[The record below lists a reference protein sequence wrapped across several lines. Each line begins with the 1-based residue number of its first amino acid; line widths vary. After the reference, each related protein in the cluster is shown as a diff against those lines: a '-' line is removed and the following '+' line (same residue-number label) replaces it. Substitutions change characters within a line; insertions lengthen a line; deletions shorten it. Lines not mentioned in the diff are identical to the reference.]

1 MFKIA
6 IDGPAGAGKSTI
18 SKIVAEKL
26 GFQYIDTGAMYRA
39 VTYKALKLGIDLEDE
54 NAYSFLNN
62 TKLDVDGTKIFIDD
76 EDVSTEIRSVEITT
90 NVSTPSKI
98 GVVRSWLVDY
108 QRKISDSKNVVMDGR
123 DIGTVVLPNADL
135 KIYLDASAECRAERR
150 RKERLEKGVDI
161 SFEETLEEIK
171 TRDFKDSTREIS
183 PLKKADDAV
192 LVDSSN
198 MTIEEVVERII
209 NLVNER
215 GSNKMSNVKFFEGQ
229 EVKGIINNVTK
240 DAVYVELEGENKG
253 VIYTNDIADYVEGQK
268 LRDYYYEGQDFKALV
283 KQVAKD
289 KKSNNPLY
297 ILSTSLYSAKD
308 DIKVFEELK
317 ENDEVIEVEVV
328 NVTRAGADLR
338 YKEYNN
344 IKIFLPAKNID
355 LSEEALYS
363 LKRQTIEVLITFV
376 DVERF
381 RVTVSH
387 TAVMNKKARIAK
399 AEAKAAKDAAY
410 AKLSVGE
417 TVKGEVISVLD
428 FGAIIDLGEGVTG
441 LLHRNELDH
450 KLVRNVNDYVKVGD
464 TVKAQIIKKEDGK
477 LGLSKKALIDH
488 PWDILKGQYHVGDVF
503 DGTVTKVIP
512 AGLIIKLTDEYSG
525 LMPRSEYAWLINER
539 LDNNVKEGDTITVKV
554 MDIDSNKKRVSL
566 SHRATLANPW
576 GDVKVRRG
584 DVITVEI
591 ASVEEKGAKVK
602 FQEVEGFLPV
612 NEVTSQKRISRV
624 DEVFPVGEKVEVS
637 VTDCDALRAKL
648 VVSAKLL
655 ETKKERA
662 EFDKYYAEQ
671 EKELPTNTI
680 ADLLGDALK
689 DKFN

>member
-39 VTYKALKLGIDLEDE
+39 ITYKALKLGVDLEDE

-76 EDVSTEIRSVEITT
+76 KDVSTEIRSVEITT

-253 VIYTNDIADYVEGQK
+253 VIYTNDLADYVEGQK

-317 ENDEVIEVEVV
+317 ENDEVIEAEVV

-566 SHRATLANPW
+566 SHRATVANPW

-612 NEVTSQKRISRV
+612 NEATAQKRISRV
-624 DEVFPVGEKVEVS
+624 DEVFSVGEKVEVS

-655 ETKKERA
+655 ETKRERA

>member
-39 VTYKALKLGIDLEDE
+39 VTYKALKLGVDLEDE

-62 TKLDVDGTKIFIDD
+62 TKLDVDGTKIFIDN

-192 LVDSSN
+192 LIDSSN

-253 VIYTNDIADYVEGQK
+253 VIYTNDLADYVEGQK

-317 ENDEVIEVEVV
+317 ENDEVIEAEVV

-488 PWDILKGQYHVGDVF
+488 PWDVLKGQYHVGDVF

-566 SHRATLANPW
+566 SHRATVANPW

-602 FQEVEGFLPV
+602 FQEVEGFLPI
-612 NEVTSQKRISRV
+612 NEVTAQKRISRV

-637 VTDCDALRAKL
+637 VTDCDALRGKL

-655 ETKKERA
+655 ETKRERA

>member
-39 VTYKALKLGIDLEDE
+39 ITYKALKQGVDLEKEESYD
-54 NAYSFLNN
+54 FLSN
-62 TKLDVDGTKIFIDD
+62 TKLDVDGTKIFIDNV
-76 EDVSTEIRSVEITT
+76 DVSTEIRSVEVTT

-98 GVVRSWLVDY
+98 GVVRNWLVDY
-108 QRKISDSKNVVMDGR
+108 QRKISGSKNVVMDGR

-192 LVDSSN
+192 LVDSSY
-198 MTIEEVVERII
+198 MSIEEVVQTII

-240 DAVYVELEGENKG
+240 EAVYVELEGENKG
-253 VIYTNDIADYVEGQK
+253 VIYTNDLADFVEGQK
-268 LRDYYYEGQDFKALV
+268 LRDYYYEGADFKALV

-297 ILSTSLYSAKD
+297 ILSTTLYSAKD

-317 ENDEVIEVEVV
+317 ENDQVIEAEVV
-328 NVTRAGADLR
+328 NVTRAGADLK

-363 LKRQTIEVLITFV
+363 LKRQTIEVLITYV

-410 AKLSVGE
+410 EKLSVGE
-417 TVKGEVISVLD
+417 TVKGEVVSVLD

-464 TVKAQIIKKEDGK
+464 TVKVQIVKKEDGK

-488 PWDILKGQYHVGDVF
+488 PWDVLKEQYHVGDVF
-503 DGTVTKVIP
+503 DGLVTKVIP
-512 AGLIIKLTDEYSG
+512 AGLIIKLTEEYSG

-554 MDIDSNKKRVSL
+554 MEIDSAKKRVSL
-566 SHRATLANPW
+566 SHRATVANPW

-612 NEVTSQKRISRV
+612 NEVTAQKRISRV

>member
-39 VTYKALKLGIDLEDE
+39 VTYKALKLGVDLEDE

-62 TKLDVDGTKIFIDD
+62 TKLDVDGTKIFLDD

-161 SFEETLEEIK
+161 SLEETLEEIK

-253 VIYTNDIADYVEGQK
+253 VIYTNDLVDYVEGQK

-317 ENDEVIEVEVV
+317 ENDEVIEAEVV

-554 MDIDSNKKRVSL
+554 MEIDSNKKRVSL
-566 SHRATLANPW
+566 SHRATVANPW

-591 ASVEEKGAKVK
+591 ASVDEKGAKVK

-612 NEVTSQKRISRV
+612 NEVTAQKRISRV

>member
-1 MFKIA
+1 MFKVA

-26 GFQYIDTGAMYRA
+26 GYQYIDTGAMYRA
-39 VTYKALKLGIDLEDE
+39 VTYKALKLGLDLEDE
-54 NAYSFLNN
+54 KSYDFLND
-62 TKLDVDGTKIFIDD
+62 TILEVDGTKIYIDRV
-76 EDVSTEIRSVEITT
+76 DVSTEIRSVEVTT

-98 GVVRSWLVDY
+98 GVVRTWLVDY
-108 QRKISDSKNVVMDGR
+108 QRKISESKNVVMDGR

-135 KIYLDASAECRAERR
+135 KIYLDATPECRAKRR
-150 RKERLEKGVDI
+150 MIERLEKGVDI

-171 TRDFKDSTREIS
+171 VRDHKDSTRAIS
-183 PLKKADDAV
+183 PLKQADDAV
-192 LVDSSN
+192 YVDSSD
-198 MTIEEVVERII
+198 MTIDEVVNKII
-209 NLVNER
+209 SLVNER
-215 GSNKMSNVKFFEGQ
+215 GSVKMSNVKFFEGQ

-240 DAVYVELEGENKG
+240 DAVYIELEGENKA
-253 VIYTNDIADYVEGQK
+253 VIYTNDLADYVEGQK
-268 LRDYYYEGQDFKALV
+268 LRDYYYEGADFKALV
-283 KQVAKD
+283 KQVTKD

-297 ILSTSLYSAKD
+297 ILSTKLYSAKD

-317 ENDEVIEVEVV
+317 ENDQVIEAEVV
-328 NVTRAGADLR
+328 NVTRAGADLK

-363 LKRQTIEVLITFV
+363 LRKQTIEVLITFV
-376 DVERF
+376 DVEKF

-387 TAVMNKKARIAK
+387 TAVMNRKARIAK

-417 TVKGEVISVLD
+417 TVKGEVVSVLD
-428 FGAIIDLGEGVTG
+428 FGAIVDLGEGVTG

-464 TVKAQIIKKEDGK
+464 TVKVQIIKKEDGK
-477 LGLSKKALIDH
+477 LSLSKKALIDH
-488 PWDILKGQYHVGDVF
+488 PWDVLKEQYHVGDVF
-503 DGTVTKVIP
+503 DGLVTKVIP

-539 LDNNVKEGDTITVKV
+539 LDNNVKEGETITVKV
-554 MDIDSNKKRVSL
+554 MEIDSAKKRVSL

-576 GDVKVRRG
+576 GDVKARRG

-612 NEVTSQKRISRV
+612 NEVTAQKRISRV

-637 VTDCDALRAKL
+637 VTDCDTLRGKL

-655 ETKKERA
+655 ETKKERD
-662 EFDKYYAEQ
+662 EFDRYYAQQ

-680 ADLLGDALK
+680 ADILGDALK
-689 DKFN
+689 DKLN

>member
-26 GFQYIDTGAMYRA
+26 NFQYIDTGAMYRA
-39 VTYKALKLGIDLEDE
+39 ITYKAMNLGLNLEDE
-54 NAYSFLNN
+54 KSYDFLSN
-62 TKLDVDGTKIFIDD
+62 TNLEVDGTKIYIDGK
-76 EDVSTEIRSVEITT
+76 DVSTEIRTVEVTT

-98 GVVRSWLVDY
+98 GIVRSWLVDY
-108 QRKISDSKNVVMDGR
+108 QRKISEAKNVVMDGR

-135 KIYLDASAECRAERR
+135 KIYLDATPECRAKRRMLERS
-150 RKERLEKGVDI
+150 EKGVNI

-171 TRDFKDSTREIS
+171 LRDFKDSTREIS

-198 MTIEEVVERII
+198 MTIEEVVTTII

-215 GSNKMSNVKFFEGQ
+215 GSIKMSNVKFFEGQ
-229 EVKGIINNVTK
+229 EVRGIINNVTK
-240 DAVYVELEGENKG
+240 EAVYIELEGENKA
-253 VIYTNDIADYVEGQK
+253 VIYTNDLADYVEGQK
-268 LRDYYYEGQDFKALV
+268 LRDYYYEGADFKALV
-283 KQVAKD
+283 KQITKD
-289 KKSNNPLY
+289 NKSDKPLY
-297 ILSTSLYSAKD
+297 ILSTKLYAAKD
-308 DIKVFEELK
+308 EIKVFEELK
-317 ENDEVIEVEVV
+317 ENDETIQAEVI

-338 YKEYNN
+338 YKDYNN
-344 IKIFLPAKNID
+344 IKIFLPIKNID
-355 LSEEALYS
+355 LKEQALQS
-363 LKRQTIEVLITFV
+363 LRRQTIDVIITNV
-376 DVERF
+376 DTERF
-381 RVTVSH
+381 HVTVSNV
-387 TAVMNKKARIAK
+387 AAMNKKARLAK
-399 AEAKAAKDAAY
+399 EAAL
-410 AKLSVGE
+410 AKLSVGM
-417 TVKGEVISVLD
+417 TVEGDVVSVLD
-428 FGAIIDLGEGVTG
+428 FGAIVSLGDGVTG

-464 TVKAQIIKKEDGK
+464 TVEVKIIKMEDGK
-477 LGLSKKALIDH
+477 IGLSKKALVDH
-488 PWDILKGQYHVGDVF
+488 PWDVLKSQYHIGDVF
-503 DGTVTKVIP
+503 DGTVVKVIP

-525 LMPRSEYAWLINER
+525 LMPRNEYAWLINER

-554 MDIDSNKKRVSL
+554 MDIDSAKKRVSL
-566 SHRATLANPW
+566 SHRATVANPW

-591 ASVEEKGAKVK
+591 ASIEEKGAKVK

-624 DEVFPVGEKVEVS
+624 DEVFPIGEKVEVS

-648 VVSAKLL
+648 VVSAKVL
-655 ETKKERA
+655 ETAKERA
-662 EFDKYYAEQ
+662 EFDKYYAQQ

-680 ADLLGDALK
+680 ADLLGDSLK
-689 DKFN
+689 DKLN